1 MRTLNSESLLI
12 NARAHMRDNNK
23 LIATAS
29 KRKPTDRITVNWA
42 DEAQLAGNSENRIPA
57 LRMIVS

>member
-12 NARAHMRDNNK
+12 NAHADMRGNNK
-23 LIATAS
+23 LIATTS
-29 KRKPTDRITVNWA
+29 KKAADRITVNWA
-42 DEAQLAGNSENRIPA
+42 DEGQLAGNSENRIPA